1 MALGEP
7 VAEVFSLSGIWAPM
21 MGFFVSIAPESL
33 TKRLMMSALTPA
45 FATDRTSKDTL
56 WS

>member
-1 MALGEP
+1 M
-7 VAEVFSLSGIWAPM
+7 I
-21 MGFFVSIAPESL
+21 GFFVSIAPESL
-33 TKRLMMSALTPA
+33 TKRLMMGALTPA